1 MARKLARRIRVS
13 SIIGKNLIHQ
23 NNMPTDYIPPA
34 ESSINQS
41 PDDLGSQEPLLPRLA
56 WNSQIAYLRVI
67 FKAKKALDRIEKEA
81 GIVGISN

>member
-1 MARKLARRIRVS
+1 
-13 SIIGKNLIHQ
+13 
-23 NNMPTDYIPPA
+23 MPTDYIVPA

-41 PDDLGSQEPLLPRLA
+41 PAELDTQAPLLPRLA

-81 GIVGISN
+81 GFIGVEN

>member
-1 MARKLARRIRVS
+1 MARGLARRIRVS

-41 PDDLGSQEPLLPRLA
+41 PAELDSQEPLLPRLA

-67 FKAKKALDRIEKEA
+67 FKAKKALDRIGVEFSLLL
-81 GIVGISN
+81 ISV

>member
-1 MARKLARRIRVS
+1 
-13 SIIGKNLIHQ
+13 
-23 NNMPTDYIPPA
+23 MPSDYIPPV

-41 PDDLGSQEPLLPRLA
+41 PIELDSQEPLLPRLA

-81 GIVGISN
+81 GFTPISN